1 MDQNSRRRPKTILD
15 TCGEEIVRII
25 TPVSICMLT
34 VVILVSILNG
44 DASSISDGG
53 GSSITTMATV
63 VYSENSSDSIWDKL
77 KGALLNSLVFVVV
90 VTLVTFLLVLLFY
103 FRCTRFLKY
112 YMGFSAFLV
121 LGFMGAEIALFLI
134 QDFSFPV
141 DCVTFAVL
149 WFNFTVTGVLAVL
162 MSKMALFVTQSYLVV
177 IGVLVAYWFTL
188 LPEWTTW
195 VLLVAMAL
203 YDLAAV
209 LLPGGPLRL
218 LVELA
223 ISRDEEI
230 PALVYEARPVIHDY
244 GPTSDVVRRR
254 VWREEMSHLGENRNS
269 ENETNFV
276 NVEEGRVM
284 TVENELNAPL
294 IQRVVDNVR
303 LNFVENSVSSN
314 DLVLEG
320 IGLGSSGAIKL
331 GLGDFIFYSVL
342 VGRAAMYDF
351 MTVYACY
358 LAIIAGL
365 GVTLLLLAFYRKALP
380 ALPVSILLGS
390 EEYFRARTRVRGF
403 QMTGNHSKM
412 PRGIAYNEQRCIC
425 RTSASQVLNN
435 IKWIRTSQL
444 GLSQQPA
451 AMVNVPKT
459 KKTFCKS
466 KQCKKHTLHKVT
478 QYKKGKDSLAAQG
491 KRRYDRKQSGYG
503 GQTKPVFH
511 KKAKTTKKIVL
522 RLQCQGCKHVSQHPI
537 KRCKHF
543 EIGGDKKGKGTS
555 LF

>member
-1 MDQNSRRRPKTILD
+1 MDQNSRRRPKTILE

-44 DASSISDGG
+44 DSSSTSNGG

-63 VYSENSSDSIWDKL
+63 AYSENSSDSTWDKL

-103 FRCTRFLKY
+103 FRCTKFLKY

-162 MSKMALFVTQSYLVV
+162 MSKMALFVTQAYLVL

-230 PALVYEARPVIHDY
+230 PALVYEARPVIHDH
-244 GPTSDVVRRR
+244 GPSSDVARRR
-254 VWREEMSHLGENRNS
+254 VWREETSRSGENRNS

-284 TVENELNAPL
+284 AVENELNAPL
-294 IQRVVDNVR
+294 IQHVNS
-303 LNFVENSVSSN
+303 VENSVSSN

-380 ALPVSILLGS
+380 ALPVSILLGVLF
-390 EEYFRARTRVRGF
+390 YLLTRLLLEDFV
-403 QMTGNHSKM
+403 
-412 PRGIAYNEQRCIC
+412 
-425 RTSASQVLNN
+425 V
-435 IKWIRTSQL
+435 
-444 GLSQQPA
+444 
-451 AMVNVPKT
+451 
-459 KKTFCKS
+459 
-466 KQCKKHTLHKVT
+466 QCSMNL
-478 QYKKGKDSLAAQG
+478 LM
-491 KRRYDRKQSGYG
+491 
-503 GQTKPVFH
+503 F
-511 KKAKTTKKIVL
+511 
-522 RLQCQGCKHVSQHPI
+522 
-537 KRCKHF
+537 
-543 EIGGDKKGKGTS
+543 
-555 LF
+555 